1 MKTEI
6 KKLPT
11 TVDQLSDEE
20 LHTMCDEIFTWK
32 NETGTLPAN
41 SQLKLFATM
50 ACANIQTA
58 EELVLNEA
66 GERFQKLVVLLMSE
80 RPYKFLNY
88 RISEHK
94 EIM

>member
-6 KKLPT
+6 KKLPI

-20 LHTMCDEIFTWK
+20 LHTICDEIFVWK
-32 NETGTLPAN
+32 NETGTLPEN
-41 SQLKLFATM
+41 SKLKFFAVI
-50 ACANIQTA
+50 ACVSIQTA

-66 GERFQKLVVLLMSE
+66 SERFQKLVVLLMSE

-88 RISEHK
+88 RVSSKIK
-94 EIM
+94 N